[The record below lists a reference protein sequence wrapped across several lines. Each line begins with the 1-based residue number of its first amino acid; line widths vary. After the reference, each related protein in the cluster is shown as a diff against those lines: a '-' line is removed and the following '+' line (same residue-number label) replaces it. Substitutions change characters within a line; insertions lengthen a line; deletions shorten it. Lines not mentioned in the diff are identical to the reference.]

1 MSFTRRKFVLG
12 MGTVIFFSGPGQ
24 NLLANT
30 KNSKAVR
37 YAMIHDESRC
47 NGCNLCARACRKTN
61 HVPAQGNRLSIAH
74 IPVSDNENET
84 VYHYFRQS
92 CQHCEDA
99 PCIDVC
105 PTGAS
110 WRDERGIVRVDES
123 RCIGCSYCIGACPY
137 QVRYLNPQTK
147 VADKC
152 DFCAESRLAKGFPPI
167 CVNACP
173 EHALIFGRE
182 DSPEIQSW
190 LKENKFYQHQLA
202 GAGKPHLY
210 RRFGQHLIKKEN
222 V

>member
-1 MSFTRRKFVLG
+1 
-12 MGTVIFFSGPGQ
+12 
-24 NLLANT
+24 
-30 KNSKAVR
+30 
-37 YAMIHDESRC
+37 MIHDESRC
-47 NGCNLCARACRKTN
+47 NGCNICARACRKTN
-61 HVPAQGNRLSIAH
+61 HVPAQGSRLSIAH
-74 IPVSDNENET
+74 IPVTDNDNET
-84 VYHYFRQS
+84 QYHFFRQS

-110 WRDERGIVRVDES
+110 WRDEQGLVRVEKS
-123 RCIGCSYCIGACPY
+123 QCIGCSYCIGACPY
-137 QVRYLNPQTK
+137 QVRYLNPVTK

-167 CVNACP
+167 CVSACP

-182 DSPEIQSW
+182 DSPEIQAW
-190 LKENKFYQHQLA
+190 LQDNKYYQYQLP

>member
-12 MGTVIFFSGPGQ
+12 MGTVIFFTGSASS
-24 NLLANT
+24 LLANT
-30 KNSKAVR
+30 RQEKEVR

-47 NGCNLCARACRKTN
+47 NGCNICARACRKTN
-61 HVPAQGNRLSIAH
+61 HVPAQGSRLSIAH
-74 IPVSDNENET
+74 IPVTDNDNET
-84 VYHYFRQS
+84 QYHFFRQS

-99 PCIDVC
+99 PCID
-105 PTGAS
+105 
-110 WRDERGIVRVDES
+110 
-123 RCIGCSYCIGACPY
+123 CSYCIGACPY
-137 QVRYLNPQTK
+137 QVRYLNPVTK

-167 CVNACP
+167 CVSACP
-173 EHALIFGRE
+173 KHALIFGRE
-182 DSPEIQSW
+182 DSPEIQAW
-190 LKENKFYQHQLA
+190 LQDNKYYQYQLP